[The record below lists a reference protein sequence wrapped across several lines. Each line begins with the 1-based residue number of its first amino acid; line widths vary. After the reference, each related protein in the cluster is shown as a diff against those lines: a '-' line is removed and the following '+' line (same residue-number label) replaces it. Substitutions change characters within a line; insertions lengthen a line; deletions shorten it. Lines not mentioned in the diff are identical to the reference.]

1 MRKEKK
7 DFFYNPFWRVFV
19 YAISLTF
26 LFCFRT
32 IALIYPGL
40 NRVVERYEDGHRL
53 SGVII
58 GFTSGLIPA
67 AFLLLLT
74 YKNIDWSFNNIVSY
88 FIVYIL
94 IGLMGWLSLVKLRE
108 YDLEKQQ

>member
-7 DFFYNPFWRVFV
+7 DFFYNPSWRVFV

-26 LFCFRT
+26 LYCFRA

-40 NRVVERYEDGHRL
+40 NRVAERYERGNKF
-53 SGVII
+53 SGAII

-67 AFLLLLT
+67 VSLLLLT
-74 YKNIDWSFNNIVSY
+74 YRNIDWSFEKIITY

-94 IGLMGWLSLVKLRE
+94 IGLMGWLSLIKSRE
-108 YDLEKQQ
+108 YKLEKQQ